1 MTTEALPADHEAR
14 NRAIGV
20 GLAALG
26 AGLFSLKGVVIKLAF
41 AEGIGVSQLLTLRMA
56 FSLPVFIA
64 ACIVTRGIRF
74 FLVAWLFKTFGPAL
88 APIIEKRIG
97 LFMLLFVVVLVGGFV
112 AASMLH

>member
-1 MTTEALPADHEAR
+1 MTTEALPTDHEGR

-56 FSLPVFIA
+56 FSLPIYFAIGVF
-64 ACIVTRGIRF
+64 
-74 FLVAWLFKTFGPAL
+74 AWMRLKKQPSLKTYAL
-88 APIIEKRIG
+88 AAG
-97 LFMLLFVVVLVGGFV
+97 LGIMSYCLSSWLNLR
-112 AASMLH
+112 A